1 MNGIHPK
8 PIQAV
13 LLAALAAWLGVAGC
27 SNQPGA
33 LKNPFS
39 TVDRVPPPSTRVAPG
54 SAAGTGDGERQC
66 QERSGQAVVLRRNDR
81 GDS

>member
-8 PIQAV
+8 LSQAMAF
-13 LLAALAAWLGVAGC
+13 AALTLCIIVVGC

-39 TVDRVPPPSTRVAPG
+39 TVDRVPPPSTRVVPPG
-54 SAAGTGDGERQC
+54 AADGDLVEIVPLPR
-66 QERSGQAVVLRRNDR
+66 
-81 GDS
+81 